1 MIETVLFILG
11 LSAVGIALAAYY
23 RIAKLKAE
31 KRGCDEALREAES
44 KSSRLREFL
53 SDFSTA
59 LRGDAGVDGGIRN
72 MAEYAAKQLGADAVG
87 IYDFRDNEVWGAGVY
102 GSYPLVHTDDPKVFL
117 DSRAL
122 LRAMKQERYRCGDGF
137 FGRAAED
144 KKPHLISEGWH
155 DARIGEF
162 IGVEQVGSVLLFP
175 FCREDGSEVGLLCAV
190 NARDHRAFTN
200 KDVELCRTLSGQL
213 VISRELIHAYGELS
227 RKDRLDQELAFV
239 RQLQCSMLPEAF
251 PTWEMFSVNAYTSPA
266 KEVNG
271 DFYDFVEID
280 ENRLL
285 IVLGDAT
292 GKGLPACMLT
302 AMTRSL
308 IRAMADNF
316 TTLSDFLSSVN
327 RKLYRNTEDGR
338 FVTLGCCLLDRRNA
352 LLEFGRA
359 GHTELMTF
367 VHDHIRLIAPDGTA
381 LGILPEEFAEFD
393 TLCLAVTPGTSLLMF
408 SDGITE
414 ATDRNKEE
422 FGVERLSREFA
433 DACREN
439 LSPAEVIRRILDRV
453 ESYSGGEQED
463 DQTLALIRCIG

>member
-1 MIETVLFILG
+1 MIDGVLFILG
-11 LSAVGIALAAYY
+11 LAAVCAALAAYY
-23 RIAKLKAE
+23 RIAKLRAE
-31 KRGCDEALREAES
+31 KRDCAGALKES
-44 KSSRLREFL
+44 ELKFSRLREFL

-72 MAEYAAKQLGADAVG
+72 MAEYVAKQLNANAVG
-87 IYDFRDNEVWGAGVY
+87 IYDFRDNELHGIGVY
-102 GSYPLVHTDDPKVFL
+102 GTYLLVHTDDPRVFL

-122 LRAMKQERYRCGDGF
+122 LQAMKQERYRCGEGF
-137 FGRAAED
+137 LGRAAED
-144 KKPHLISEGWH
+144 KKPHLISEAWH
-155 DARIGEF
+155 DARISEF
-162 IGVEQVGSVLLFP
+162 IYVDQVGSVLAFP
-175 FCREDGSEVGLLCAV
+175 LCREDGSEVGLVCAV
-190 NARDHRAFTN
+190 NNRAHRAFSN
-200 KDVELCRTLSGQL
+200 KDVELCRSLSGQL
-213 VISRELIHAYGELS
+213 ILSRDLINAYGELA
-227 RKDRLDQELAFV
+227 RKDRLDQELSFV

-251 PTWEMFSVNAYTSPA
+251 PIWEMFSVNAFTRPA

-280 ENRLL
+280 EDRLL

-316 TTLSDFLSSVN
+316 TTLSEFLAAVN
-327 RKLYRNTEDGR
+327 RKLHRNTEDGR

-359 GHTELMTF
+359 GHTELITF
-367 VHDHIRLIAPDGTA
+367 VHNHIRLIAPDGTA

-414 ATDRNKEE
+414 AINADKEE
-422 FGVERLSREFA
+422 FGLKRLCEEFSG
-433 DACREN
+433 ACREN
-439 LSPAEVIRRILDRV
+439 LTPDETIRRILDRV
-453 ESYSGGEQED
+453 SAFSRGEQDD
-463 DQTLALIRCIG
+463 DQTLVVIRHLG